1 MNLTKIVKQFLIF
14 TLKEIYSFF
23 LKLFL
28 FFALLA
34 LLIIIVSVAVVSK
47 QKESINNNYSY
58 IMLSPTNLTD
68 DKLQTNLLKNAKQ
81 NISFRDLTIGIET
94 AAKDQ
99 KIKGIII
106 DLDRVLLTSSNIEE
120 LTPKLEAFK
129 KANKKIYA
137 YGSYIDNQ
145 NYSLALNADEI
156 IMVPSSSASISITGY
171 HYSNLYMKKLFDNL
185 GINFEVIHIGDYKS
199 YGENYNKET
208 MSDGLKSELT
218 RILDTRLNTFTKS
231 ISQNRKLDLQTINTK
246 LLNGDLALQTPFS
259 ARDNGLVD
267 KLEYFGQFLSRIG
280 AKEEDVIDIYSY
292 LSIKTPLKE
301 HAKDKIAIIYAE
313 GPITYLETS
322 GGDIVI
328 TPENISQKLS
338 ELNKISNLKGVVL
351 RVNSPG
357 GSALGAEMIYKALS
371 DIQVPIYVSMGST
384 AASGGYYISMSGD
397 KIFAD
402 KSTITG
408 SIGVVSILPK
418 VNKGAEKYGVNSSS
432 INKGKYSDVY
442 DPFTPLDDDS
452 RNKITQS
459 MTETYKEFKSRVTTN
474 RKISDAKLET
484 LAQGRIWLGEEAK
497 SNGLVDEI
505 GSLDDTIKALAKT
518 LNLTSYEVI
527 DVYSNES
534 FNDLISRFLGRFGAS
549 ISASASA
556 PTEIIKVMDKYKFVE
571 QNNGKPLYYLPY
583 DISTF

>member
-58 IMLSPTNLTD
+58 IMLTPTNLTD

-259 ARDNGLVD
+259 ARDNGLID

-556 PTEIIKVMDKYKFVE
+556 PAEIIKVMDKYKFVE

-583 DISTF
+583 DVSTF

>member
-1 MNLTKIVKQFLIF
+1 MNLTKIVKQFLVF

-34 LLIIIVSVAVVSK
+34 LIIIIISVAVVSK
-47 QKESINNNYSY
+47 QKESINKNYSY
-58 IMLSPTNLTD
+58 IMLSPANLTD
-68 DKLQTNLLKNAKQ
+68 DKLQTNLLKNSKQ
-81 NISFRDLTIGIET
+81 NISFRDLTMGIET
-94 AAKDQ
+94 ATRDQ
-99 KIKGIII
+99 KVKGIII

-137 YGSYIDNQ
+137 YGSSIDNQ
-145 NYSLALNADEI
+145 NYSLALHADEI

-171 HYSNLYMKKLFDNL
+171 YYSDLYMKKLFDTL
-185 GINFEVIHIGDYKS
+185 GINFEVIHIGDFKS

-292 LSIKTPLKE
+292 LSIKTPIKE

-313 GPITYLETS
+313 GPIAYLETS
-322 GGDIVI
+322 GGDIAI
-328 TPENISQKLS
+328 TPENVSQKLS

-371 DIQVPIYVSMGST
+371 DIRVPIYVSMGST
-384 AASGGYYISMSGD
+384 AASGGYYISMAGD

-432 INKGKYSDVY
+432 INKGKYSNIY

-452 RNKITQS
+452 RNKIIQS
-459 MTETYKEFKSRVTTN
+459 MTETYKEFKSRVITN
-474 RKISDAKLET
+474 RKIPDAKLET

-518 LNLTSYEVI
+518 LNLTSYEVVDI
-527 DVYSNES
+527 YSNES

-549 ISASASA
+549 ISTSTSA
-556 PTEIIKVMDKYKFVE
+556 PAEIIKVMDKYKFVE

-583 DISTF
+583 DVSTF

>member
-1 MNLTKIVKQFLIF
+1 MNLTKIVKQFLVF

-34 LLIIIVSVAVVSK
+34 LIIIIISVAVVSK
-47 QKESINNNYSY
+47 QKESINKNYSY
-58 IMLSPTNLTD
+58 IMLSPANLTD
-68 DKLQTNLLKNAKQ
+68 DKLQTNLLKNSKQ
-81 NISFRDLTIGIET
+81 NISFRDLTMGIET
-94 AAKDQ
+94 ATRDQ
-99 KIKGIII
+99 KVKGIII

-137 YGSYIDNQ
+137 YGSSIDNQ
-145 NYSLALNADEI
+145 NYSLALHADEI

-171 HYSNLYMKKLFDNL
+171 HYSDLYMKKLFDTL
-185 GINFEVIHIGDYKS
+185 GINFEVIHIGDFKS

-292 LSIKTPLKE
+292 LSIKTPIKE

-313 GPITYLETS
+313 GPIAYLETS
-322 GGDIVI
+322 GGDIAI
-328 TPENISQKLS
+328 TPENVSQKLS

-371 DIQVPIYVSMGST
+371 DIRVPIYVSMGST
-384 AASGGYYISMSGD
+384 AASGGYYISMAGD

-452 RNKITQS
+452 RNKIIQS
-459 MTETYKEFKSRVTTN
+459 MTETYKEFKSRVITN
-474 RKISDAKLET
+474 RKIPDAKLET

-518 LNLTSYEVI
+518 LNLTSYEVVDI
-527 DVYSNES
+527 YSNES

-549 ISASASA
+549 ISTSTSA
-556 PTEIIKVMDKYKFVE
+556 PAEIIKVMDKYKFVE

-583 DISTF
+583 DVSTF

>member
-171 HYSNLYMKKLFDNL
+171 HYSDLYMKKLFDTL

-259 ARDNGLVD
+259 ARDNGLID

-556 PTEIIKVMDKYKFVE
+556 PAEIIKVMDKYKFVE

-583 DISTF
+583 DVSTF

>member
-47 QKESINNNYSY
+47 QKESINKNYSY

-81 NISFRDLTIGIET
+81 NISFRDLTTGIET
-94 AAKDQ
+94 AIEDQ
-99 KIKGIII
+99 KVKGIII

-137 YGSYIDNQ
+137 YGSSIDNQ
-145 NYSLALNADEI
+145 NYSLALHADEI

-267 KLEYFGQFLSRIG
+267 KLEYFGQFLTRIG

-292 LSIKTPLKE
+292 LSTKTPLKE
-301 HAKDKIAIIYAE
+301 RAKDKIAIIYAE

-328 TPENISQKLS
+328 TPENVSQKLS

-384 AASGGYYISMSGD
+384 AASGGYYISMAGD

-432 INKGKYSDVY
+432 INKGKYSNVY

-459 MTETYKEFKSRVTTN
+459 MTETYKEFKSRVITN

-518 LNLTSYEVI
+518 LNLTSYEVV

-583 DISTF
+583 DISIF

>member
-259 ARDNGLVD
+259 ARDNGLID

-459 MTETYKEFKSRVTTN
+459 MTETYKEFKSRVITN
-474 RKISDAKLET
+474 RKIPDAKLET

-556 PTEIIKVMDKYKFVE
+556 PAEIIKVMDKYKFVE

-583 DISTF
+583 DVSTF

>member
-106 DLDRVLLTSSNIEE
+106 DLDRVLLASSNIEE

-259 ARDNGLVD
+259 ARDNGLID

-384 AASGGYYISMSGD
+384 AASGGYYISMAGD

-556 PTEIIKVMDKYKFVE
+556 PAEIIKVMDKYKFVE

-583 DISTF
+583 DVSTF

>member
-47 QKESINNNYSY
+47 QKESINKNYSY
-58 IMLSPTNLTD
+58 IMLSPANLTD
-68 DKLQTNLLKNAKQ
+68 DKLQTNLLKNSKQ
-81 NISFRDLTIGIET
+81 NISFRDLTMGIET
-94 AAKDQ
+94 ATRDQ
-99 KIKGIII
+99 KVKGIII

-259 ARDNGLVD
+259 ARDNGLID

-384 AASGGYYISMSGD
+384 AASGGYYISMAGD

-556 PTEIIKVMDKYKFVE
+556 PAEIIKVMDKYKFVE

-583 DISTF
+583 DVSTF

>member
-259 ARDNGLVD
+259 ARDNGLID

-518 LNLTSYEVI
+518 LNLTSYEVV

-534 FNDLISRFLGRFGAS
+534 FNDLI
-549 ISASASA
+549 
-556 PTEIIKVMDKYKFVE
+556 
-571 QNNGKPLYYLPY
+571 
-583 DISTF
+583 

>member
-1 MNLTKIVKQFLIF
+1 MNLTKIVKQFLVF

-34 LLIIIVSVAVVSK
+34 LIIIIISVAVVSK
-47 QKESINNNYSY
+47 QKESINKNYSY
-58 IMLSPTNLTD
+58 IMLSPANLTD
-68 DKLQTNLLKNAKQ
+68 DKLQTNLLKNSKQ
-81 NISFRDLTIGIET
+81 NISFRDLTMGIET
-94 AAKDQ
+94 ATRDQ
-99 KIKGIII
+99 KVKGIII

-137 YGSYIDNQ
+137 YGSSIDNQ
-145 NYSLALNADEI
+145 NYSLALHADEI

-171 HYSNLYMKKLFDNL
+171 HYSDLYMKKLFDTL
-185 GINFEVIHIGDYKS
+185 GINFEVIHIGDFKS

-292 LSIKTPLKE
+292 LSIKTPIKE

-313 GPITYLETS
+313 GPIAYLETS
-322 GGDIVI
+322 GGDIAI
-328 TPENISQKLS
+328 TPENVSQKLS

-371 DIQVPIYVSMGST
+371 DIRVPIYVSMGST
-384 AASGGYYISMSGD
+384 AASGGYYISMAGD

-432 INKGKYSDVY
+432 INKGKYSNVY

-459 MTETYKEFKSRVTTN
+459 MTETYKEFKSRVITN
-474 RKISDAKLET
+474 RKIPDAKLET

-518 LNLTSYEVI
+518 LNLTSYEVVDI
-527 DVYSNES
+527 YSNES

-549 ISASASA
+549 ISTSTSA
-556 PTEIIKVMDKYKFVE
+556 PAEIIKVMDKYKFVE

-583 DISTF
+583 DVSTF

>member
-259 ARDNGLVD
+259 ARDNGLID

-549 ISASASA
+549 ISTSTSA
-556 PTEIIKVMDKYKFVE
+556 PAEIIKVMDKYKFVE

>member
-549 ISASASA
+549 ISTSTSA
-556 PTEIIKVMDKYKFVE
+556 PAEIIKVMDKYKFVE

-583 DISTF
+583 DVSTF

>member
-137 YGSYIDNQ
+137 YGSSIDNQ
-145 NYSLALNADEI
+145 NYSLALHADEI

-259 ARDNGLVD
+259 ARDNGLID

-583 DISTF
+583 DVSTF

>member
-1 MNLTKIVKQFLIF
+1 MNLTKIVKQFLVF

-34 LLIIIVSVAVVSK
+34 LIIIIISVAVVSK
-47 QKESINNNYSY
+47 QKESINKNYSY
-58 IMLSPTNLTD
+58 IMLSPANLTD
-68 DKLQTNLLKNAKQ
+68 DKLQTNLLKNSKQ
-81 NISFRDLTIGIET
+81 NISFRDLTMGIET
-94 AAKDQ
+94 ATRDQ
-99 KIKGIII
+99 KVKGIII

-137 YGSYIDNQ
+137 YGSSIDNQ
-145 NYSLALNADEI
+145 NYSLALHADEI

-171 HYSNLYMKKLFDNL
+171 HYSDLYMKKLFDTL

-292 LSIKTPLKE
+292 LSIKTPIKE

-313 GPITYLETS
+313 GPIAYLETS
-322 GGDIVI
+322 GGDIAI
-328 TPENISQKLS
+328 TPENVSQKLS

-371 DIQVPIYVSMGST
+371 DIRVPIYVSMGST
-384 AASGGYYISMSGD
+384 AASGGYYISMAGD

-432 INKGKYSDVY
+432 INKGKYSNIY

-452 RNKITQS
+452 RNKIIQS
-459 MTETYKEFKSRVTTN
+459 MTETYKEFKSRVITN
-474 RKISDAKLET
+474 RKIPDAKLET

-518 LNLTSYEVI
+518 LNLTSYEVVDI
-527 DVYSNES
+527 YSNES

-549 ISASASA
+549 ISTSTSA
-556 PTEIIKVMDKYKFVE
+556 PAEIIKVMDKYKFVE

-583 DISTF
+583 DVSTF

>member
-137 YGSYIDNQ
+137 YGSSIDNQ
-145 NYSLALNADEI
+145 NYSLALHADEI

-171 HYSNLYMKKLFDNL
+171 HYSDLYMKKLFDTL
-185 GINFEVIHIGDYKS
+185 GINFEVIHIGDFKS

-292 LSIKTPLKE
+292 LSIKTPIKE

-313 GPITYLETS
+313 GPIAYLETS

-328 TPENISQKLS
+328 TPENVSQKLS

-371 DIQVPIYVSMGST
+371 DIRVPIYVSMGST
-384 AASGGYYISMSGD
+384 AASGGYYISMAGD

-432 INKGKYSDVY
+432 INKGKYSNIY

-452 RNKITQS
+452 RNKIIQS
-459 MTETYKEFKSRVTTN
+459 MTETYKEFKSRVITN
-474 RKISDAKLET
+474 RKIPDAKLET

-518 LNLTSYEVI
+518 LNLTSYEVVDI
-527 DVYSNES
+527 YSNES

-549 ISASASA
+549 ISTSTSA
-556 PTEIIKVMDKYKFVE
+556 PAEIIKVMDKYKFVE

-583 DISTF
+583 DVSTF

>member
-34 LLIIIVSVAVVSK
+34 ILIIIVSVAVVSK
-47 QKESINNNYSY
+47 QKESINKNYSY
-58 IMLSPTNLTD
+58 IMLSPANLTD
-68 DKLQTNLLKNAKQ
+68 DKLQTNLLKNSKQ
-81 NISFRDLTIGIET
+81 NISFRNLKMGIET
-94 AAKDQ
+94 ATRDQ
-99 KIKGIII
+99 KVKGIII

-137 YGSYIDNQ
+137 YGSSIDNQ
-145 NYSLALNADEI
+145 NYSLALHADEI

-171 HYSNLYMKKLFDNL
+171 HYSDLYMKKLFDTL
-185 GINFEVIHIGDYKS
+185 GINFEVIHIGDFKS

-292 LSIKTPLKE
+292 LSIKTPIKE

-313 GPITYLETS
+313 GPIAYLETS

-328 TPENISQKLS
+328 TPENVSQKLS

-371 DIQVPIYVSMGST
+371 DIRVPIYVSMGST
-384 AASGGYYISMSGD
+384 AASGGYYISMAGD

-432 INKGKYSDVY
+432 INKGKYSNIY

-452 RNKITQS
+452 RNKIIQS
-459 MTETYKEFKSRVTTN
+459 MTETYKEFKSRVITN
-474 RKISDAKLET
+474 RKIPDAKLET

-518 LNLTSYEVI
+518 LNLTSYEVVDI
-527 DVYSNES
+527 YSNES

-549 ISASASA
+549 ISTSTSA
-556 PTEIIKVMDKYKFVE
+556 PAEIIKVMDKYKFVE

-583 DISTF
+583 DVSTF

>member
-1 MNLTKIVKQFLIF
+1 MNLTKIVKQFLVF

-34 LLIIIVSVAVVSK
+34 LIIIIISVAVVSK
-47 QKESINNNYSY
+47 QKESINKNYSY
-58 IMLSPTNLTD
+58 IMLSPANLTD
-68 DKLQTNLLKNAKQ
+68 DKLQTNLLKNSKQ
-81 NISFRDLTIGIET
+81 NISFRDLTMGIET
-94 AAKDQ
+94 ATRDQ
-99 KIKGIII
+99 KVKGIII

-137 YGSYIDNQ
+137 YGSSIDNQ
-145 NYSLALNADEI
+145 NYSLALHADEI

-171 HYSNLYMKKLFDNL
+171 HYSDLYMKKLFDTL
-185 GINFEVIHIGDYKS
+185 GINFEVIHIGDFKS

-208 MSDGLKSELT
+208 ISDGLKSELT

-292 LSIKTPLKE
+292 LSIKTPIKE

-313 GPITYLETS
+313 GPIAYLETS
-322 GGDIVI
+322 GGDIAI
-328 TPENISQKLS
+328 TPENVSQKLS

-371 DIQVPIYVSMGST
+371 DIRVPIYVSMGST
-384 AASGGYYISMSGD
+384 AASGGYYISMAGD

-432 INKGKYSDVY
+432 INKGKYSNIY

-452 RNKITQS
+452 RNKIIQS
-459 MTETYKEFKSRVTTN
+459 MTETYKEFKSRVITN
-474 RKISDAKLET
+474 RKIPDAKLET

-518 LNLTSYEVI
+518 LNLTSYEVVDI
-527 DVYSNES
+527 YSNES

-549 ISASASA
+549 ISTSTSA
-556 PTEIIKVMDKYKFVE
+556 PAEIIKVMDKYKFVE

-583 DISTF
+583 DVSTF

>member
-156 IMVPSSSASISITGY
+156 IMVPSSSSSISITGY

-259 ARDNGLVD
+259 ARDNGLID

-280 AKEEDVIDIYSY
+280 AKENDIIDIYSY

-301 HAKDKIAIIYAE
+301 RAKDKIAIIYAE

-384 AASGGYYISMSGD
+384 AASGGYYISMAGD

-556 PTEIIKVMDKYKFVE
+556 PAEIIKVMDKYKFVE

-583 DISTF
+583 DVSTF

>member
-81 NISFRDLTIGIET
+81 NISFRDLTMGIET
-94 AAKDQ
+94 ATRDQ
-99 KIKGIII
+99 KVKGIII

-259 ARDNGLVD
+259 ARDNGLID

-384 AASGGYYISMSGD
+384 AASGGYYISMAGD

-556 PTEIIKVMDKYKFVE
+556 PAEIIKVMDKYKFVE

>member
-1 MNLTKIVKQFLIF
+1 MNLTKIVKQFLVF

-58 IMLSPTNLTD
+58 IMLSPANLTD
-68 DKLQTNLLKNAKQ
+68 DKLQTNLLKNSKQ

-259 ARDNGLVD
+259 ARDNGLID

-280 AKEEDVIDIYSY
+280 AKENDIIDIYSY

-301 HAKDKIAIIYAE
+301 RAKDKIAIIYAE

-384 AASGGYYISMSGD
+384 AASGGYYISMAGD

-518 LNLTSYEVI
+518 LNLTSYEVVDI
-527 DVYSNES
+527 YSNES

-549 ISASASA
+549 ISTSTSA
-556 PTEIIKVMDKYKFVE
+556 PAEIIKVMDKYKFVE

-583 DISTF
+583 DVSTF

>member
-34 LLIIIVSVAVVSK
+34 LIIIIISVAVVSK

-259 ARDNGLVD
+259 ARDNGLID

-556 PTEIIKVMDKYKFVE
+556 PAEIIKVMDKYKFVE

-583 DISTF
+583 DVSTF

>member
-259 ARDNGLVD
+259 ARDNGLID

-371 DIQVPIYVSMGST
+371 DIRVPIYVSMGST
-384 AASGGYYISMSGD
+384 AASGGYYISMAGD

-549 ISASASA
+549 ISTSTSA
-556 PTEIIKVMDKYKFVE
+556 PAEIIKVMDKYKFVE

-583 DISTF
+583 DVSTF

>member
-556 PTEIIKVMDKYKFVE
+556 PAEIIKVMDKYKFVE

-583 DISTF
+583 DVSTF

>member
-81 NISFRDLTIGIET
+81 NISFRDLTTGIET
-94 AAKDQ
+94 AARDQ
-99 KIKGIII
+99 KVKGFII

-137 YGSYIDNQ
+137 YGSSIDNQ
-145 NYSLALNADEI
+145 NYSLALHADEI

-259 ARDNGLVD
+259 ARDNGLID

-518 LNLTSYEVI
+518 LNLTSYEVVDI
-527 DVYSNES
+527 YSNES

-549 ISASASA
+549 ISTSTSA
-556 PTEIIKVMDKYKFVE
+556 PAEIIKVMDKYKFVE

-583 DISTF
+583 DVSTF

>member
-259 ARDNGLVD
+259 ARDNGLID

-518 LNLTSYEVI
+518 LNLTSYEVVDI
-527 DVYSNES
+527 YSNES

-549 ISASASA
+549 ISTSTSA
-556 PTEIIKVMDKYKFVE
+556 PAEIIKVMDKYKFVE

-583 DISTF
+583 DVSTF

>member
-1 MNLTKIVKQFLIF
+1 MNLTKIVKQFLVF

-34 LLIIIVSVAVVSK
+34 LIIIIISVAVVSK
-47 QKESINNNYSY
+47 QKESINKNYSY
-58 IMLSPTNLTD
+58 IMLSPANLTD
-68 DKLQTNLLKNAKQ
+68 DKLQTNLLKNSKQ
-81 NISFRDLTIGIET
+81 NISFRDLTMGIET
-94 AAKDQ
+94 ATRDQ
-99 KIKGIII
+99 KVKGIII

-137 YGSYIDNQ
+137 YGSSIDNQ
-145 NYSLALNADEI
+145 NYSLALHADEI

-171 HYSNLYMKKLFDNL
+171 HYSDLYMKKLFDTL
-185 GINFEVIHIGDYKS
+185 GINFEVIHIGDFKS

-231 ISQNRKLDLQTINTK
+231 ISQNRKLDSQTINTK
-246 LLNGDLALQTPFS
+246 LLNGDLALQTPFA

-267 KLEYFGQFLSRIG
+267 KLEYFGQFLTRIG

-292 LSIKTPLKE
+292 LSIKTPIKE

-313 GPITYLETS
+313 GPIAYLETS
-322 GGDIVI
+322 GGDIAI
-328 TPENISQKLS
+328 TPENVSQKLS

-371 DIQVPIYVSMGST
+371 DIRVPIYVSMGST
-384 AASGGYYISMSGD
+384 AASGGYYISMAGD

-432 INKGKYSDVY
+432 INKGKYSNIY

-452 RNKITQS
+452 RNKIIQS
-459 MTETYKEFKSRVTTN
+459 MTETYKEFKSRVITN
-474 RKISDAKLET
+474 RKIPDAKLET

-518 LNLTSYEVI
+518 LNLTSYEVVDI
-527 DVYSNES
+527 YSNES

-549 ISASASA
+549 ISTSTSA
-556 PTEIIKVMDKYKFVE
+556 PAEIIKVMDKYKFVE

-583 DISTF
+583 DVSTF

>member
-292 LSIKTPLKE
+292 LSIKTPIKE

-313 GPITYLETS
+313 GPIAYLETS

-328 TPENISQKLS
+328 TPENVSQKLS

-371 DIQVPIYVSMGST
+371 DIRVPIYVSMGST
-384 AASGGYYISMSGD
+384 AASGGYYISMAGD

-432 INKGKYSDVY
+432 INKGKYSNIY

-452 RNKITQS
+452 RNKIIQS
-459 MTETYKEFKSRVTTN
+459 MTETYKEFKSRVITN
-474 RKISDAKLET
+474 RKIPDAKLET

-518 LNLTSYEVI
+518 LNLTSYEVVDI
-527 DVYSNES
+527 YSNES

-549 ISASASA
+549 ISTSTSA
-556 PTEIIKVMDKYKFVE
+556 PAEIIKVMDKYKFVE

-583 DISTF
+583 DVSTF

>member
-137 YGSYIDNQ
+137 YGSSIDNQ
-145 NYSLALNADEI
+145 NYSLALHADEI

-171 HYSNLYMKKLFDNL
+171 HYSDLYMKKLFDTL

-259 ARDNGLVD
+259 ARDNGLID

-384 AASGGYYISMSGD
+384 AASGGYYISMAGD

-549 ISASASA
+549 ISTSTSA
-556 PTEIIKVMDKYKFVE
+556 PAEIIKVMDKYKFVE

-583 DISTF
+583 DVSTF

>member
-81 NISFRDLTIGIET
+81 NISFRDLTTGIET

-99 KIKGIII
+99 KVKGIII

-259 ARDNGLVD
+259 ARDNGLID

-384 AASGGYYISMSGD
+384 AASGGYYISMAGD

-556 PTEIIKVMDKYKFVE
+556 PAEIIKVMDKYKFVE

-583 DISTF
+583 DVSTF

>member
-259 ARDNGLVD
+259 ARDNGLID

-452 RNKITQS
+452 RNKIIQS

-556 PTEIIKVMDKYKFVE
+556 PAEIIKVMDKYKFVE

-583 DISTF
+583 DVSTF

>member
-81 NISFRDLTIGIET
+81 NISFRDLTTGIET
-94 AAKDQ
+94 AARDQ
-99 KIKGIII
+99 KVKGFII

-259 ARDNGLVD
+259 ARDNGLID

-556 PTEIIKVMDKYKFVE
+556 PAEIIKVMDKYKFVE

-583 DISTF
+583 DVSTF

>member
-47 QKESINNNYSY
+47 QKEYINNNYSY

-259 ARDNGLVD
+259 ARDNGLID

-518 LNLTSYEVI
+518 LNLTSYEVV

-556 PTEIIKVMDKYKFVE
+556 PAEIIKVMDKYKFVE

-583 DISTF
+583 DVSTF

>member
-1 MNLTKIVKQFLIF
+1 MNLTKIVKQFLVF

-34 LLIIIVSVAVVSK
+34 LIIIIISVAVVSK
-47 QKESINNNYSY
+47 QKESINKNYSY
-58 IMLSPTNLTD
+58 IMLSPANLTD
-68 DKLQTNLLKNAKQ
+68 DKLQTNLLKNSKQ
-81 NISFRDLTIGIET
+81 NISFRDLTMGIET
-94 AAKDQ
+94 ATRDQ
-99 KIKGIII
+99 KVKGIII

-137 YGSYIDNQ
+137 YGSSIDNQ
-145 NYSLALNADEI
+145 NYSLALHADEI

-171 HYSNLYMKKLFDNL
+171 HYSNLYMKKLFDTL
-185 GINFEVIHIGDYKS
+185 GINFEVIHIGDFKS

-292 LSIKTPLKE
+292 LSIKTPIKE

-313 GPITYLETS
+313 GPIAYLETS
-322 GGDIVI
+322 GGDIAI
-328 TPENISQKLS
+328 TPENVSQKLS

-371 DIQVPIYVSMGST
+371 DIRVPIYVSMGST
-384 AASGGYYISMSGD
+384 AASGGYYISMAGD

-432 INKGKYSDVY
+432 INKGKYSNIY

-452 RNKITQS
+452 RNKIIQS
-459 MTETYKEFKSRVTTN
+459 MTETYKEFKSRVITN
-474 RKISDAKLET
+474 RKIPDAKLET

-518 LNLTSYEVI
+518 LNLTSYEVVDI
-527 DVYSNES
+527 YSNES

-549 ISASASA
+549 ISTSTSA
-556 PTEIIKVMDKYKFVE
+556 PAEIIKVMDKYKFVE

-583 DISTF
+583 DVSTF

>member
-259 ARDNGLVD
+259 ARDNGLID

-280 AKEEDVIDIYSY
+280 AKENDIIDIYSY

-301 HAKDKIAIIYAE
+301 RAKDKIAIIYAE

-384 AASGGYYISMSGD
+384 AASGGYYISMAGD

-556 PTEIIKVMDKYKFVE
+556 PAEIIKVMDKYKFVE

>member
-81 NISFRDLTIGIET
+81 NISFRDLTTGIET
-94 AAKDQ
+94 AARDQ
-99 KIKGIII
+99 KVKGFII

-156 IMVPSSSASISITGY
+156 IMVPSSSSSISITGY

-280 AKEEDVIDIYSY
+280 AKENDIIDIYSY

-301 HAKDKIAIIYAE
+301 RAKDKIAIIYAE

-518 LNLTSYEVI
+518 LNLTSYEVVDI
-527 DVYSNES
+527 YSNES

-549 ISASASA
+549 ISTSTSA
-556 PTEIIKVMDKYKFVE
+556 PAEIIKVMDKYKFVE

-583 DISTF
+583 DVSTF

>member
-47 QKESINNNYSY
+47 QKESINKNYSY
-58 IMLSPTNLTD
+58 IMLSPANLTD
-68 DKLQTNLLKNAKQ
+68 DKLQTNLLKNSKQ

-259 ARDNGLVD
+259 ARDNGLID

-384 AASGGYYISMSGD
+384 AASGGYYISMAGD

-549 ISASASA
+549 ISTSTSA
-556 PTEIIKVMDKYKFVE
+556 PAEIIKVMDKYKFVE

-583 DISTF
+583 DVSTF